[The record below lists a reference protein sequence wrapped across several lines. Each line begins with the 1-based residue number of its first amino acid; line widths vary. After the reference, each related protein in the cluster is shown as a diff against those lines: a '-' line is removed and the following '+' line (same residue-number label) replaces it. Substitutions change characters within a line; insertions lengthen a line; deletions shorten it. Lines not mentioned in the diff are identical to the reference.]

1 MIVYKV
7 EAKHIEA
14 VFPYI
19 EHLLL
24 KPLSRGIGE
33 VTIEHVKEYC
43 KAEQQQLWL
52 GLNEE
57 SKNIELA
64 MTTEIITFPSGQRH
78 LIIYLTGAQEH
89 SLENWIHDWSEP
101 IENFCREHKVNYI
114 ETHGRDGWL
123 KVLKPMGYKKY
134 YTVQIKEVKYD

>member
-24 KPLSRGIGE
+24 KPLSRGVGE

-52 GLNEE
+52 GLNKD
-57 SKNIELA
+57 SKNKKSLQLNKYETGYQKGVSL
-64 MTTEIITFPSGQRH
+64 F
-78 LIIYLTGAQEH
+78 IY
-89 SLENWIHDWSEP
+89 
-101 IENFCREHKVNYI
+101 
-114 ETHGRDGWL
+114 
-123 KVLKPMGYKKY
+123 
-134 YTVQIKEVKYD
+134 

>member
-14 VFPYI
+14 IFPYV

-24 KPLSRGIGE
+24 KALSRGVGE
-33 VTIEHVKEYC
+33 ITIDHVKEYC

-52 GLNEE
+52 GLNEDSE
-57 SKNIELA
+57 SIELVF
-64 MTTEIITFPSGQRH
+64 TTEIVDFPTGQRH
-78 LIIYLTGAQEH
+78 LFIQLTGAEDH
-89 SLENWIHDWSEP
+89 TIGNWMEAWSEP
-101 IENFCREHKVNYI
+101 LDEFCKEQKVNYI
-114 ETHGRDGWL
+114 RTSSRDGWL
-123 KVLKPMGYKKY
+123 KVLKPLGYEKY